1 MTLKPGS
8 ANKPFFG
15 VVPEV
20 VRDDGSRAN
29 VNEGGYLI
37 IDKPWPGMIRGTYG
51 DPEHKR
57 VKEVYFDRFPG
68 KYFSGDGASVDE
80 DGDFWIMGRIDDVV
94 NVSGHRLG
102 TAEIES
108 ALVSHEAVV
117 EAAAVGYPCVYAVAP
132 GTGKTCIGNLAI
144 TSGRLGKTFDILP
157 TTLVTSGTLVTQFAI
172 ARSGS
177 MATQQ
182 QPIADERSVEDIIW
196 HVGTTLP
203 LRYRVRLVSRLSEL
217 QKVVQEEEFGSH
229 GISVRSLQHFVEL
242 LEAYPRLRCP
252 ALSLTPDRNIY
263 ASWKSGSDR
272 VFSIH
277 FLPDGEVRFVIFRP
291 NDKHPRRT
299 IRLSGTATVDVIM
312 SIAEPHGVLDWASE

>member
-1 MTLKPGS
+1 MTEEAREQPLGRYLAAKKALAPYELSENFEDEQSFATAPTSS
-8 ANKPFFG
+8 ASWMTNLPM
-15 VVPEV
+15 
-20 VRDDGSRAN
+20 
-29 VNEGGYLI
+29 VNPYQL
-37 IDKPWPGMIRGTYG
+37 
-51 DPEHKR
+51 
-57 VKEVYFDRFPG
+57 YFQ
-68 KYFSGDGASVDE
+68 
-80 DGDFWIMGRIDDVV
+80 
-94 NVSGHRLG
+94 
-102 TAEIES
+102 
-108 ALVSHEAVV
+108 
-117 EAAAVGYPCVYAVAP
+117 AAAVGYPCVYAVVP

-144 TSGRLGKTFDILP
+144 TSGRLGKKFDILP
-157 TTLVTSGTLVTQFAI
+157 TTLVTSGTLVTQFTI
-172 ARSGS
+172 ARTSS

-217 QKVVQEEEFGSH
+217 QKAVQEEEFGSH
-229 GISVRSLQHFVEL
+229 GISVRSLQHFVEF

-277 FLPDGEVRFVIFRP
+277 FLPDGKVRFVIFLP
-291 NDKHPRRT
+291 NNKHSGEA